1 MNATVLTPE
10 QFGPYLR
17 QQPAPSNPRL
27 ADLRQSSHGSEGIRP
42 AAALSADA
50 LGVTEH
56 DPRQA
61 VRQSLKILLAGNK
74 LHASLVVAAL
84 NRPVGEAETPPS
96 PPADVAAWVER
107 TAAWITATTEALAQR
122 WGSPASGGTAS
133 GGATTELLALS
144 DYHRYDLARTL
155 VGVLERHPGTA
166 EQVTAAQ
173 MATYL
178 AATESG
184 LPQEPPAPAWVSAG
198 ADMDRS
204 LAWSRALARILETAV
219 DTPFNRSLETVLADA
234 RAALA
239 EVVPRQLQTVRDAL
253 ALPEDTQRVVE
264 QHLLQ
269 TTSRLYAATLRHVHQ
284 ESARMIER
292 YQALQAA
299 GDLAGADE
307 LAHAYQD
314 RRLGYAGVAHHFQ
327 TLWAVHAAQQDAAL
341 AALTVEPSPNPP
353 PPIQPSADPSAEA
366 PADLVGRRPD
376 AAVRASAPAG

>member
-10 QFGPYLR
+10 QFGPYLQ
-17 QQPAPSNPRL
+17 QQPAPPNPRL

-42 AAALSADA
+42 ADALSADT

-61 VRQSLKILLAGNK
+61 VRQSLKILLAGHK
-74 LHASLVVAAL
+74 LHASLVAAAL
-84 NRPVGEAETPPS
+84 NRPVGEAEPSPP

-122 WGSPASGGTAS
+122 WGPSAS
-133 GGATTELLALS
+133 GGATTEPLALS

-155 VGVLERHPGTA
+155 VEVLERHPGTA
-166 EQVTAAQ
+166 EQVTADQ

-178 AATESG
+178 AAAESG

-219 DTPFNRSLETVLADA
+219 DTPFNRPLETVLTDA

-239 EVVPRQLQTVRDAL
+239 EAVSRALHSVRDAL
-253 ALPEDTQRVVE
+253 ALPEDAQRVVE

-269 TTSRLYAATLRHVHQ
+269 TSSRLYAATLRHVHQ

-327 TLWAVHAAQQDAAL
+327 TLWAVHAAQQNAAL
-341 AALTVEPSPNPP
+341 AMMVVEPSPNPP
-353 PPIQPSADPSAEA
+353 PPIQPPADPSVEA

>member
-1 MNATVLTPE
+1 VNATVLTPE
-10 QFGPYLR
+10 QLGPYLQ
-17 QQPAPSNPRL
+17 QQPAPPNPRL
-27 ADLRQSSHGSEGIRP
+27 ADLRQSSHGSEGIQP
-42 AAALSADA
+42 ADALSADA

-74 LHASLVVAAL
+74 LHAGLVVAAL
-84 NRPVGEAETPPS
+84 NRPVGEAESPS
-96 PPADVAAWVER
+96 PPPVAVPAWVEQA
-107 TAAWITATTEALAQR
+107 AAWITATTEALAQR
-122 WGSPASGGTAS
+122 WGSPASGGAV
-133 GGATTELLALS
+133 AEPLALS
-144 DYHRYDLARTL
+144 DYHRYALARTL

-166 EQVTAAQ
+166 EQVTADQ
-173 MATYL
+173 MAAYL

-184 LPQEPPAPAWVSAG
+184 LPQESPTPAWVSAG

-234 RAALA
+234 RAALVEA
-239 EVVPRQLQTVRDAL
+239 VPRALHSVRDTL
-253 ALPEDTQRVVE
+253 ALPEDAQRVVE

-292 YQALQAA
+292 YQALQEA

-314 RRLGYAGVAHHFQ
+314 QRLGYAGVAHHFQ
-327 TLWAVHAAQQDAAL
+327 TLWAVHAAQQNAAL
-341 AALTVEPSPNPP
+341 AALTVEPSPNSPSPLQPP
-353 PPIQPSADPSAEA
+353 TDPSAEA
-366 PADLVGRRPD
+366 PADPVGRRSD
-376 AAVRASAPAG
+376 VAVRATAPAG